1 MIQITLTH
9 VPGVELY
16 LMLADVARSAKPGN
30 RRATRVG
37 RRDPPDLLV
46 VPVHHPRALEC
57 PPSKSLDS
65 NFNRSADWTFSW
77 VHLERLAHIDPT
89 LGEGHAVFREEHL
102 VNAAI
107 VFGNPE
113 ADRYPAIRVHLHL
126 CQSPG
131 CIGESLPTKVVIL
144 LDHPSSAHRSPD
156 QIDLSIG
163 RQPFS
168 ARFDLSACDELCV
181 LGIRECELLQCA
193 EVGFGAV
200 GSLAARGEAIGCETS
215 RPHASAFI
223 TQREQCDEETRDAYS
238 TIVTWESS
246 TTNGLNSPVRPY
258 LSVAVTV

>member
-1 MIQITLTH
+1 
-9 VPGVELY
+9 
-16 LMLADVARSAKPGN
+16 MLADGAGGAEPGN
-30 RRATRVG
+30 RRAARVG

-77 VHLERLAHIDPT
+77 VHLERLTHIDPT
-89 LGEGHAVFREEHL
+89 LGKGHAVFREQHL

-107 VFGNPE
+107 VFGNLE
-113 ADRYPAIRVHLHL
+113 ADRYPAISTHLHL

-131 CIGESLPTKVVIL
+131 CIGESLPAKVVIL
-144 LDHPSSAHRSPD
+144 LDHPSAAHRSPD

-181 LGIRECELLQCA
+181 PGIRECELLQCCRGRA
-193 EVGFGAV
+193 SAPSGRWRLEKRR
-200 GSLAARGEAIGCETS
+200 SAARRRARTRS
-215 RPHASAFI
+215 RS
-223 TQREQCDEETRDAYS
+223 QRQQGEQCDEETRGAYS

>member
-1 MIQITLTH
+1 MIQIALTH

-16 LMLADVARSAKPGN
+16 LMLADGAGSAEPGN

-57 PPSKSLDS
+57 PPSKSFDS

-77 VHLERLAHIDPT
+77 VHLERLTHIDPT
-89 LGEGHAVFREEHL
+89 LGKGHAVFREEHL

-113 ADRYPAIRVHLHL
+113 GDRYPAIRAHLHL
-126 CQSPG
+126 CQNPG
-131 CIGESLPTKVVIL
+131 CIGESLPTKAVVL

-163 RQPFS
+163 RQPFG

-181 LGIRECELLQCA
+181 LGIRECELLQCCRGGLRRSQVA
-193 EVGFGAV
+193 G
-200 GSLAARGEAIGCETS
+200 GSRRGDWLRDVAPARE
-215 RPHASAFI
+215 RVH
-223 TQREQCDEETRDAYS
+223 QREQCDEKTRGAYS

-246 TTNGLNSPVRPY
+246 TTKGLNSPVRPY